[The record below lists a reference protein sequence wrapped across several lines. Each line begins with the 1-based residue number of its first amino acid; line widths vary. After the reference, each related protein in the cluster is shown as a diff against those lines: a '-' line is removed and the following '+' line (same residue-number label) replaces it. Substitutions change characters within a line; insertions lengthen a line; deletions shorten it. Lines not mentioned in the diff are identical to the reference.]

1 MNINDQQIVD
11 HLYSQIFM
19 QQFRYNYFNKITSKQ
34 HINSVWNKT
43 SDEKEILKSM
53 VESYKNFYKN
63 KAEYIKTQL
72 EIIKNHNI
80 TSYLTYNTEY
90 YVNEY
95 NSQVEDVDK
104 YLSELKSKTIDNI
117 DDDLSHISENVDKLF
132 PYMFNIPTLLGH
144 LSPPK
149 SKDI

>member
-11 HLYSQIFM
+11 HLYSQIFI
-19 QQFRYNYFNKITSKQ
+19 QQFRYNYFNNITSKQ

-95 NSQVEDVDK
+95 NSHVEDVDK

-132 PYMFNIPTLLGH
+132 PYMFKIPTLLGH

>member
-19 QQFRYNYFNKITSKQ
+19 QQFRYNYFNNITSKQ

-80 TSYLTYNTEY
+80 TSYLTYNTQY

-95 NSQVEDVDK
+95 NSHVEDVDK
-104 YLSELKSKTIDNI
+104 YLSKLKSKTIDNI

-149 SKDI
+149 SKEI